1 MDAMKSLFTVI
12 FAFWMCPVVWAET
25 AVSAREVQKAVE
37 QFVLAQVESELP
49 EDARPVVDV
58 RWQGDLSFA
67 ADGAPKIRVRR
78 TSSRPLRG
86 PSVMR
91 VGIDLGGQTQRKMSV
106 TADVRI
112 WRTVVVASHMIKRG
126 EEMALV
132 GCELAERDVTQVR
145 GAYFSE
151 IESLQGMQARRTLS
165 IGDIITDGHVEKIPI
180 VRRGDAIR
188 LVARAG
194 RMSMSAAGE
203 AMQDGG
209 IGDRIRVKN
218 SDSGKVVYGHVLEDG
233 AIQVGL

>member
-1 MDAMKSLFTVI
+1 
-12 FAFWMCPVVWAET
+12 
-25 AVSAREVQKAVE
+25 
-37 QFVLAQVESELP
+37 
-49 EDARPVVDV
+49 
-58 RWQGDLSFA
+58 
-67 ADGAPKIRVRR
+67 
-78 TSSRPLRG
+78 
-86 PSVMR
+86 
-91 VGIDLGGQTQRKMSV
+91 MSV

-112 WRTVVVASHMIKRG
+112 WRPVVVASHMIRRG

-132 GCELAERDVTQVR
+132 GCELSERDVTQVR
-145 GAYFSE
+145 GAYFSDML
-151 IESLQGMQARRTLS
+151 SLEGMQARRTLS
-165 IGDIITDGHVEKIPI
+165 IGDIITDGHVEKVPV

>member
-1 MDAMKSLFTVI
+1 MKSLFTVI
-12 FAFWMCPVVWAET
+12 LALWMSPAVWAET
-25 AVSAREVQKAVE
+25 TISAREVQKAVE

-49 EDARPVVDV
+49 DDARPVVDV
-58 RWQGDLSFA
+58 RWQGDLAFA
-67 ADGAPKIRVRR
+67 VDGEPQIRVRR

-86 PSVMR
+86 PSVVR
-91 VGIDLGGQTQRKMSV
+91 VGIDVGGQTQRSMSV

-112 WRTVVVASHMIKRG
+112 WRPVVVASHMIKRG

-145 GAYFSE
+145 GAYYSDIKALE
-151 IESLQGMQARRTLS
+151 GMQARRTLS
-165 IGDIITDGHVEKIPI
+165 MGDIITDGHVEKIPI

-194 RMSMSAAGE
+194 RMNMSAAGE

-209 IGDRIRVKN
+209 VGDRIRVKN
-218 SDSGKVVYGHVLEDG
+218 SDSGKVVYGHILEDG